1 MRLTPFLSV
10 VNRTFMAHWVSFDT
24 KIVRFCRNADFSRG
38 IFLILHRFA
47 FGKVGMRLF
56 EPRGPQPPPA
66 EARCRVLRSLLPER
80 EKFIS

>member
-10 VNRTFMAHWVSFDT
+10 VNRTFMAHWFSFDT
-24 KIVRFCRNADFSRG
+24 KIVRFGLNADFSRG

-47 FGKVGMRLF
+47 FGKAGMRLF

-80 EKFIS
+80 EKLIS